1 MTKNNKKSD
10 DPGRMTQ
17 RGSSVAAS
25 NPRNSTTSSSAVLS
39 SSSNTNHQSIPS
51 SSTSNPKKEYDPTD
65 EDRLEI
71 LLSTKSKGGRFR
83 ITKPNKVIMLED
95 VFVNQNSI
103 IHVIKSVD
111 KEDRTG
117 FQRRLHDILILIN
130 TKNKREKSSV
140 NNIAQWL
147 VALFDIF
154 SNVINLRRV
163 PLRNTPGAM
172 KAILDMMKKV
182 DNQIRRDVFNDAKY
196 DKNGRV
202 ALTAAQDMK
211 PFDKKLRPDDE
222 DVCCPYCMHKG
233 TLNFIE
239 DGNLI
244 RERNQRRIS
253 EFRENKRLWELH
265 QQNRKNPP
273 PTKKDGKAYSSAPIR
288 PKLEKQ
294 IVKCCCSKFWC
305 SNGVAMD
312 DGFIR
317 RFCPIDCKK
326 EDGTH
331 YPLSSNGLCSCLLCC
346 CDCSLA
352 HPYGLEAQIRTTE
365 KLLKDG
371 KMDLNSQV
379 KKDKELF
386 NTMKKLMSSS
396 DEIATSYAEDSINEM
411 KNDKQK
417 FQMNESMVGY
427 IDDVY
432 HETKT
437 RNVMSQMQGIDPEK
451 LFGIGKFFGNKTK
464 CPVPGGT
471 IDTRSINMAKNREY
485 NNRLNAMTNGENSGE
500 IGRATTP
507 LMNSKFQPSFNQVTN
522 EFIDANKTFTPAARA
537 VDKVKGSRDKK
548 RQERQTKLA
557 TILDEEKKHEKSK
570 KSDDSFS
577 HNFGAD
583 DYCHYS
589 NDSNNPMKQMKKT
602 APTTYKQKVKRAKKR
617 AICLCHLNKANSQLS
632 ATEKKQKEQNLPVI
646 KMFNDT
652 ISGGEDK
659 CQLLVETASDAQPF
673 SPESV
678 SSEMIHSVALNL
690 SEP

>member
-17 RGSSVAAS
+17 RGSSVTAS

-244 RERNQRRIS
+244 RDRNQRRIS
-253 EFRENKRLWELH
+253 EFRENKRIWELH

-273 PTKKDGKAYSSAPIR
+273 PTK
-288 PKLEKQ
+288 
-294 IVKCCCSKFWC
+294 
-305 SNGVAMD
+305 
-312 DGFIR
+312 
-317 RFCPIDCKK
+317 
-326 EDGTH
+326 
-331 YPLSSNGLCSCLLCC
+331 
-346 CDCSLA
+346 
-352 HPYGLEAQIRTTE
+352 
-365 KLLKDG
+365 
-371 KMDLNSQV
+371 
-379 KKDKELF
+379 
-386 NTMKKLMSSS
+386 
-396 DEIATSYAEDSINEM
+396 
-411 KNDKQK
+411 
-417 FQMNESMVGY
+417 
-427 IDDVY
+427 
-432 HETKT
+432 
-437 RNVMSQMQGIDPEK
+437 
-451 LFGIGKFFGNKTK
+451 
-464 CPVPGGT
+464 
-471 IDTRSINMAKNREY
+471 
-485 NNRLNAMTNGENSGE
+485 
-500 IGRATTP
+500 
-507 LMNSKFQPSFNQVTN
+507 
-522 EFIDANKTFTPAARA
+522 
-537 VDKVKGSRDKK
+537 
-548 RQERQTKLA
+548 
-557 TILDEEKKHEKSK
+557 
-570 KSDDSFS
+570 
-577 HNFGAD
+577 
-583 DYCHYS
+583 
-589 NDSNNPMKQMKKT
+589 
-602 APTTYKQKVKRAKKR
+602 
-617 AICLCHLNKANSQLS
+617 
-632 ATEKKQKEQNLPVI
+632 
-646 KMFNDT
+646 
-652 ISGGEDK
+652 
-659 CQLLVETASDAQPF
+659 
-673 SPESV
+673 
-678 SSEMIHSVALNL
+678 
-690 SEP
+690 